1 MKVTA
6 NILKKDQIAQK
17 VNKKIKKI
25 KKNNTFQLGQIT
37 SN

>member
-17 VNKKIKKI
+17 VNKKKKKKKKI
-25 KKNNTFQLGQIT
+25 TLFNWDR
-37 SN
+37 